1 MSVLE
6 NSYKERSNEED
17 DTRTDI
23 AYGRACTGERIWRG
37 TLGFSVLRFWLSFRS
52 VFRFLCQKT
61 LVFRFWC
68 SLRFADFWFFSIRFS
83 VFVENNSGFS
93 VLLSNVVCIRF
104 WPNFL
109 AILDDF
115 FFGFAVSNI
124 PQCPPQYME
133 LSATHFELS
142 APLSRSVAYQGMKC
156 FAECKM
162 AASFVSELKRQL
174 IVHLLSTKKSR
185 NCSNWWYKH
194 ETFTDC

>member
-23 AYGRACTGERIWRG
+23 AYGRAPEREYGGGHWH
-37 TLGFSVLRFWLSFRS
+37 
-52 VFRFLCQKT
+52 FRFCGFGYFLDRFFGFCAKR
-61 LVFRFWC
+61 LFRFSWKII
-68 SLRFADFWFFSIRFS
+68 AEII
-83 VFVENNSGFS
+83 VENNSGFL

-109 AILDDF
+109 AVLDDF
-115 FFGFAVSNI
+115 LRFLIYPNVPLN
-124 PQCPPQYME
+124 ME
-133 LSATHFELS
+133 LNATHFELS
-142 APLSRSVAYQGMKC
+142 ALLSRSVAYQGMKC

-162 AASFVSELKRQL
+162 AASYVSEIKRQL

-194 ETFTDC
+194 ETFTDCKGPKGNTF